1 MHTVYSLKLLL
12 VSSIK
17 VMRNVLKKNSIF
29 IFEFNYQ
36 QLQFDMTF
44 TKKVSSIFIRA
55 WLFYN

>member
-44 TKKVSSIFIRA
+44 TKEVSSIFIRA
-55 WLFYN
+55 